1 MEEALNRIKM
11 QLAQLDKENNWGDLQ
26 REEVVDALMLEEIKA
41 ASYQFSYEKVGKLVE
56 FLLKEAEALKE

>member
-56 FLLKEAEALKE
+56 FLLKEAEELKE

>member
-11 QLAQLDKENNWGDLQ
+11 QLAQLDKENNWGDLL
-26 REEVVDALMLEEIKA
+26 REEVVDALILEEIKA

-56 FLLKEAEALKE
+56 FLLKEAEELRE